1 MSWVFYFKEMATKE
15 ATKALSEKAFADTL
29 SATQY
34 DCRARAATRVLNGV
48 S

>member
-1 MSWVFYFKEMATKE
+1 MSWVVYFKEMATKE

-34 DCRARAATRVLNGV
+34 CSSPTELVHRVF
-48 S
+48 